1 MMTGYKGTF
10 LKKNGERRTMRFLK
24 LDDLPKQFLAETTKG
39 GKRLTAGDGM
49 ELVWD
54 IDESDFRIFN
64 HNMRVDNIEEFEY
77 TLR

>member
-1 MMTGYKGTF
+1 MTGYKGTF

-24 LDDLPKQFLAETTKG
+24 LDDLPRKFLSENTKG
-39 GKRLTAGDGM
+39 GKRLTVGDGM

-64 HNMRVDNIEEFEY
+64 HKMRVDNIEEFEY